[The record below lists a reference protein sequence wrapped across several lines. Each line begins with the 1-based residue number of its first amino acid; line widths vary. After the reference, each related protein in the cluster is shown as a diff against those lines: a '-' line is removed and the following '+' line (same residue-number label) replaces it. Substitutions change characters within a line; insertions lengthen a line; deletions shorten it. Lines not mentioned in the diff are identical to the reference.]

1 MLTQEK
7 VPGTGRFFKWPVT
20 GKFELKAFQG
30 GNLQTRKAGF
40 VCSKR
45 SLETVGA
52 GFGLQLQHYS
62 LAFCSLKFTTRRG
75 TWK

>member
-52 GFGLQLQHYS
+52 GFGLH
-62 LAFCSLKFTTRRG
+62 
-75 TWK
+75 